1 MNLGYPKLLARQS
14 ELRSVGV
21 DFTDLRGIF
30 RDVKEIAYRDSCCH
44 LNEFGGDLVARAIVR
59 HITELRRRAP
69 EAT

>member
-30 RDVKEIAYRDSCCH
+30 RDVKEIAYRDSCCRV
-44 LNEFGGDLVARAIVR
+44 NELGGDRVARAIVC
-59 HITELRRRAP
+59 HIAESRRRVP